1 MTRSRWRRAIA
12 LATLCLF
19 GLTACQSRAGAAAF
33 VGDTRIGDNR
43 VQELT
48 AEGLEDPAVRRGVQD
63 VSAYRGIVLSR
74 LIKHELITRAAGR
87 LDVTASDGDVDQALA
102 SERSRAGGAKQL
114 AAAAAG
120 APLGLPESQI
130 ESFFRDLI
138 LLDKI
143 GTELTKDLVVS
154 DAELKEFYD
163 QNGGATVGPF
173 EQLKAQVLEAVRR
186 QRAGQET
193 EKFVQSFLGT
203 VRVTVNPR
211 YGRFDP
217 AKFFDAQQAPVL
229 KPALDDFFSA
239 PAPSARAQPGEA
251 PPGEAPPP

>member
-1 MTRSRWRRAIA
+1 MTRSRWRRSAA
-12 LATLCLF
+12 LAILCLLP
-19 GLTACQSRAGAAAF
+19 LTACQSRAGAAAF

-48 AEGLEDPAVRRGVQD
+48 AEGLRDPAVRRGVQD

-74 LIKHELITRAAGR
+74 LIKHELITRAAAR
-87 LDVTASDGDVDQALA
+87 LDVKATAGDLDQALT
-102 SERSRAGGAKQL
+102 SERSRVGGAKQL

-130 ESFFRDLI
+130 EPFFGDLI

-143 GTELTKDLVVS
+143 GAELTKDLVVT

-163 QNGGATVGPF
+163 QNGGAAAGPF
-173 EQLKAQVLEAVRR
+173 ERLKPEVLEAVRR

-193 EKFVQSFLGT
+193 ENFVQSFLGT

-211 YGRFDP
+211 YGRFDA
-217 AKFFDAQQAPVL
+217 AKFFDPQQAPVL
-229 KPALDDFFSA
+229 RPAPDDFFRG
-239 PAPSARAQPGEA
+239 PPPSRAAQPT
-251 PPGEAPPP
+251 EAPPP